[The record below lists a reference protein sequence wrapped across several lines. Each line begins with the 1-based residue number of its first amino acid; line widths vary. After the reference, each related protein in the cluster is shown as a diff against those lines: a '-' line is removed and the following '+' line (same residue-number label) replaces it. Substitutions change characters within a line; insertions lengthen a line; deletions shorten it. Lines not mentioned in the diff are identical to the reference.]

1 MRSQNVT
8 LLREGFL
15 REIVRV
21 KETVRCPNPILQV
34 SVFVLG
40 VVVVLC
46 DWTIHL
52 STHRVSVIASN

>member
-21 KETVRCPNPILQV
+21 KETVRCPNPILRV

-40 VVVVLC
+40 VVVLC

-52 STHRVSVIASN
+52 STHRVSVVASN